1 MVVFFEQSVVLH
13 CPLLEL
19 HIYAAA
25 VDADDAPD
33 ATEEERRRI
42 TRLQPAALSSLRLGQ
57 RRLSA
62 KEAFLLHVI
71 GDARAQFHG
80 GRECEASG
88 RRGRHVGL
96 QNRFQ
101 RVQDIILAH
110 LTESRVNTQRERR
123 VFPICKDT
131 FNKS

>member
-1 MVVFFEQSVVLH
+1 MVVFFEQSVVFH
-13 CPLLEL
+13 RPLLEL
-19 HIYAAA
+19 HIDAAA

-33 ATEEERRRI
+33 ATEEERPRI
-42 TRLQPAALSSLRLGQ
+42 TPTSTCQ

-62 KEAFLLHVI
+62 REALLLHVI

-101 RVQDIILAH
+101 SVQDVILAH
-110 LTESRVNTQRERR
+110 LTESRVNSERGGGISHLQRY
-123 VFPICKDT
+123 F
-131 FNKS
+131 

>member
-1 MVVFFEQSVVLH
+1 MVVFLEESVVFH

-19 HIYAAA
+19 HIYTAA
-25 VDADDAPD
+25 VDANDAPD
-33 ATEEERRRI
+33 ATEEGERWRI
-42 TRLQPAALSSLRLGQ
+42 TPLHPGALSLLRVSQ
-57 RRLSA
+57 

-80 GRECEASG
+80 GRECKPSG

-110 LTESRVNTQRERR
+110 LTKSRVNTEREEG
-123 VFPICKDT
+123 I
-131 FNKS
+131 SHL

>member
-1 MVVFFEQSVVLH
+1 MLTTLLMRLKRRDEELPDFNPQLLACYDSVNGVFPQ
-13 CPLLEL
+13 
-19 HIYAAA
+19 
-25 VDADDAPD
+25 
-33 ATEEERRRI
+33 
-42 TRLQPAALSSLRLGQ
+42 
-57 RRLSA
+57 